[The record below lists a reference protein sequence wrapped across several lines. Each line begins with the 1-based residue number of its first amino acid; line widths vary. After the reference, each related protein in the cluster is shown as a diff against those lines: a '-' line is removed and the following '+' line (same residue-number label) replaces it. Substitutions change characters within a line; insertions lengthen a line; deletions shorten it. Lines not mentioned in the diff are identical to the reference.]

1 MLTLAHISDLHFGRE
16 DPPVV
21 EALVRDVIDAAP
33 DAVLIAGDFTQRA
46 RAGQYR
52 RARAM
57 IDQLPT
63 PRLGVPGNHDLPLFD
78 LFSRIVR
85 PRGNYRRF
93 VAPTMTNR
101 LDLPGARIVGLDS
114 ARRISPTWNGFWK
127 DGRLSRSQLDA
138 MALDFADLPADAAR
152 IVVVHHPLVS
162 PEDGRGH
169 HALLNA
175 DVASRAMH
183 DAQVDLVLSG
193 HLHRAYLQTID
204 RIYCLQAGTAVSTRR
219 RFEPNSWNQIIV
231 KPDAFEID
239 VRTFHDNHFHTTQQH
254 HLPRRANERR

>member
-1 MLTLAHISDLHFGRE
+1 MPTIAHISDLHFGRH

-21 EALVRDVIDAAP
+21 EALARDLLDSAP
-33 DAVLIAGDFTQRA
+33 DAILTAGAFPQRP
-46 RAGQYR
+46 RAAQYR
-52 RARAM
+52 GARPLL
-57 IDQLPT
+57 DRPPP

-78 LFSRIVR
+78 LFSRLFR

-93 VAPTMTNR
+93 VAPVLSDR
-101 LDLPGARIVGLDS
+101 LDLPDAAILGLDS

-138 MALDFADLPADAAR
+138 IRHAFATAPPTAAR

-175 DVASRAMH
+175 PVAIRAMR
-183 DAQVDLVLSG
+183 AARVDLVLSG
-193 HLHRAYLQTID
+193 HLHRAYFGTID
-204 RIYCLQAGTAVSTRR
+204 GLYCLQAGTAVSTRR
-219 RFEPNSWNQIIV
+219 RFEPNSWNRIV
-231 KPDAFEID
+231 VRSDAFEID
-239 VRTFHDNHFHTTQQH
+239 ARTYYAPQFHTTQQH
-254 HLPRRANERR
+254 HLPPLRMTD